1 MDTVQLS
8 SDHQFALLTA
18 RAGLEPDL
26 AQRYTSDPVSV
37 LSEFGLP
44 AMEPVYGDDFS
55 GLYEEVYKGGR
66 PDTGRGLVIDHLDR
80 PSDVML
86 YGCACVMTAPPAE
99 TDRALVIDHLD
110 RPSDVTLYGCATAA
124 APVPGEEAGTARA

>member
-1 MDTVQLS
+1 MDTTVQLS

-44 AMEPVYGDDFS
+44 AMEPVYGDDFA
-55 GLYEEVYKGGR
+55 GLFGDGHRGGR
-66 PDTGRGLVIDHLDR
+66 RGL
-80 PSDVML
+80 
-86 YGCACVMTAPPAE
+86 A
-99 TDRALVIDHLD
+99 IDHLD
-110 RPSDVTLYGCATAA
+110 RPSDVTLYGCATGM
-124 APVPGEEAGTARA
+124 APLPTEAELGMVIDHLDRSGPVMMYGCATGMAPLPGEEAGTARA